1 MKRFI
6 LILILCSFGL
16 SSQGVAEETIRVA
29 TGEWK
34 PYISKSLKHYG
45 VCTQIITEAF
55 ALEGVKAEISFFPWA
70 RGERFAQLG
79 EWDAMA
85 TLVSTPEREK
95 VFYLSKVAYS
105 SKRVFFHLKS
115 YSFDWDTLDDLKGIS
130 IGATLGYK
138 YGNMF
143 ENAEKEGRISV
154 LRVPKDEQNFKMMLI
169 GRTKIFP
176 FTLNAG
182 YFMLNEQFSP
192 DNVAKITHHPKI
204 LQKADYHVMF
214 PKKSNRSLRLVNLF
228 NKGLEQLKK
237 NGRYDQLF
245 KEFRDGEYDVKE

>member
-55 ALEGVKAEISFFPWA
+55 ALEGVKVEIGFFPWA
-70 RGERFAQLG
+70 RGERFAQIG
-79 EWDAMA
+79 KWDAMA

-95 VFYLSKVAYS
+95 VFYLSSVAYS

-115 YSFDWDTLDDLKGIS
+115 YSFNWDTMDDLKDIN
-130 IGATLGYK
+130 IGATIGYK
-138 YGNMF
+138 YGSMF
-143 ENAEKEGRISV
+143 ENAEKEGKISV
-154 LRVPKDEQNFKMMLI
+154 HRVPNDVQNFKMMLI
-169 GRTKIFP
+169 GRIKIFP

-182 YFMLNEQFSP
+182 YFMLNEQFSS
-192 DNVAKITHHPKI
+192 DDAVKITHHPKI

-214 PKKSNRSLRLVNLF
+214 PKSSKRSRRLVELF
-228 NKGLEQLKK
+228 NKGLKQLKK
-237 NGRYDQLF
+237 SGRYDQLF
-245 KEFRDGEYDVKE
+245 NEFRYGEYGVNK